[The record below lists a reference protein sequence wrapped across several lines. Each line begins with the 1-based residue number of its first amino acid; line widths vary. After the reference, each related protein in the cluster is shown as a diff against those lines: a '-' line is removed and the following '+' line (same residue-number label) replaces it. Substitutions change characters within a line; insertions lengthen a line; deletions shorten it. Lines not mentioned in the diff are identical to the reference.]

1 MTVSMIYD
9 VSAGPEFSNLIFAL
23 SYDTT
28 EIFLIYQTNS
38 KIIESIIYD
47 VLTIA

>member
-1 MTVSMIYD
+1 MIYD
-9 VSAGPEFSNLIFAL
+9 VSAGPKFSNFIFAL

-38 KIIESIIYD
+38 KIIESNVFD
-47 VLTIA
+47 VFTTA